1 MSRGDRER
9 DRTTTGRVK
18 QSKTQTIERWFTYCF
33 IEVCQRFSEHSD
45 SSLAYRLQ
53 EEECRTDDYKHN
65 NFFFLISN
73 VIDAVHFDRNRT
85 NRRESRLG
93 VQAAR
98 DVEQEERQT
107 FIAKQY
113 DFYRQKQKTFVV
125 VLLFLSGL

>member
-1 MSRGDRER
+1 M
-9 DRTTTGRVK
+9 
-18 QSKTQTIERWFTYCF
+18 
-33 IEVCQRFSEHSD
+33 
-45 SSLAYRLQ
+45 
-53 EEECRTDDYKHN
+53 
-65 NFFFLISN
+65 
-73 VIDAVHFDRNRT
+73 IDAVHFDRNRT